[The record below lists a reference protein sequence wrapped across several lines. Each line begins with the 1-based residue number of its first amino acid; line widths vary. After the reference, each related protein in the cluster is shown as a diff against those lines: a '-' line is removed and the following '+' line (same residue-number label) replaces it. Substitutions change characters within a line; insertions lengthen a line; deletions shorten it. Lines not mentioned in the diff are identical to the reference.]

1 MYETSI
7 FFYNKLNNIA
17 MINKISSINIIK
29 DGYIFI
35 TEYDK
40 DTNTIVL
47 GDKSYEK
54 KNLLCGKLVS
64 FNMTLEQVVEKISG
78 LDEVKFPNR
87 EKYTIETIHV
97 QTYSS
102 GTYKAY
108 IIY

>member
-47 GDKSYEK
+47 GDK
-54 KNLLCGKLVS
+54 
-64 FNMTLEQVVEKISG
+64 
-78 LDEVKFPNR
+78 
-87 EKYTIETIHV
+87 
-97 QTYSS
+97 
-102 GTYKAY
+102 
-108 IIY
+108 

>member
-1 MYETSI
+1 MYETNI
-7 FFYNKLNNIA
+7 FFYNKLNNID
-17 MINKISSINIIK
+17 MINKISSVNLIK

-40 DTNTIVL
+40 DSNTLVI
-47 GDKSYEK
+47 GDRSDEK
-54 KNLLCGKLVS
+54 KNLLCGKLAS
-64 FNMTLEQVVEKISG
+64 FNMTLEQIVEKING
-78 LDEVKFPNR
+78 FDEVKFPNR